1 MGQIGIKCTRQSR
14 LYVKNW
20 DKRIVKSYK
29 CTNVHCSMYS
39 STRQIGIYTSN
50 WGSILLGCARLI
62 GLRAPNW
69 DISTLLG
76 CARLI
81 GL

>member
-39 STRQIGIYTSN
+39 TTRQIGI
-50 WGSILLGCARLI
+50 
-62 GLRAPNW
+62 RAPNW